1 MTRDLSAGWIVRGAR
16 LMVLPALM
24 LAALPLQAVPITYV
38 LTGYLQASGSN
49 QKVDTTFTWTITAD
63 TAGITSPQA
72 GRLQN
77 PATANTLVLGG
88 GQTETIKDVTVYLDG
103 ASGQVT
109 FGNINTGGLGLVSA
123 QLKTWDMVTPTG
135 PLNGTNVALGKI
147 TDAAGTVITLTGA
160 VNTSNGPSPT
170 FQALLPPPTINSVAN
185 AASNIVPGLPNSGI
199 AQGAIFLIFG
209 YGLGPANL
217 AIAPAAFQ
225 ATNLSG
231 TSVAVTVSG
240 VKVDAPMYYTSAG
253 QVSALLPSNTPAG
266 AGTITVS
273 YNGKTSAAAP
283 ITVVPSNVGIFTV
296 GSNGQGPGIVTY
308 ADYSLVSA
316 SKASNCGGV
325 NTTCGAANPG
335 DTLILWATGLGP
347 VSGVDGAGAGLGQN
361 MATLPLKLW
370 LGGVQAPVLYQGRS
384 GCCIGEDQIVF
395 TVPASV
401 PTGCAVPLSIQINDQ
416 ISNSTVMPV
425 AASGRDCTPSNTA
438 FASVNV
444 QQAVNA
450 GAITYGNL
458 VLARDFANNQGQG
471 YMDTISGQFL
481 KVNSYGPGVPPFFAS
496 YLDDQPLGTCIVT
509 NTLDNQGDTPPLA
522 TSPVDVGSSLTLT
535 GPNGSK
541 AVSGASQQFSVTLSA
556 VGNYLSPGAYTLSGS
571 GGADIGSINAPVTVY
586 AAPTLT
592 NPANIGLP
600 PVTRANGL
608 TVTWTGGAA
617 NARFQVQ
624 VTSAV
629 DSKGS
634 NGATVTCEAAATAG
648 TMTIPASALLALPAG
663 NFGGVE
669 FRQRTVTPFTAKGLT
684 LGVMETRNAPIYI
697 GNVTLR

>member
-1 MTRDLSAGWIVRGAR
+1 MRNTLSAALCHCGKLAA
-16 LMVLPALM
+16 LLPALI
-24 LAALPLQAVPITYV
+24 LTGLPLTAAPITYV

-49 QKVDTTFTWTITAD
+49 QKVDTSFTWTIIAD
-63 TAGITSPQA
+63 TAGITSPQP

-77 PATANTLVLGG
+77 PATANTLVLGS
-88 GQTETIKDVTVYLDG
+88 GQTATIRNVTVYLDG
-103 ASGQVT
+103 PSGQVT
-109 FGNINTGGLGLVSA
+109 FGNISTGGLGLTSA
-123 QLKTWDMVTPTG
+123 QLKTWDMVTPIG
-135 PLNGTNVALGKI
+135 PLNGSNVALGTI
-147 TDAAGTVITLTGA
+147 TDTSGTVITLTGA

-170 FQALLPPPTINSVAN
+170 FQALLPPPTLNSVAN

-225 ATNLSG
+225 STSLSG

-240 VKVDAPMYYTSAG
+240 VKVDALMYYTSAG

-273 YNGKTSAAAP
+273 YNGKTSVAAP
-283 ITVVPSNVGIFTV
+283 ITVVPNNVGIFTV

-316 SKASNCGGV
+316 SKAANCGGP

-347 VSGVDGAGAGLGQN
+347 VSGTDASGAGLGQN
-361 MATLPLKLW
+361 MASLPLKLW

-395 TVPASV
+395 TVPNNV
-401 PTGCAVPLSIQINDQ
+401 PTGCGVPLSIQINDQ

-425 AASGRDCTPSNTA
+425 AGSGRDCTPSNTA
-438 FASVNV
+438 IASVNV

-450 GAITYGNL
+450 GPITYGNIL
-458 VLARDFANNQGQG
+458 LSRDFANSQGQG
-471 YMDTISGQFL
+471 FMDTASVQFL
-481 KVNSYGPGVPPFFAS
+481 KVISYGPGVAPFFVS
-496 YLDDQPLGTCIVT
+496 YLDDQPLGTCTVA
-509 NTLDNQGDTPPLA
+509 NTLDLQGNTPPIGTA
-522 TSPVDVGSSLTLT
+522 PVDVGSSLTLT
-535 GPNGSK
+535 GPNGSR
-541 AVSGASQQFSVTLSA
+541 ALSGANQQSTTTLSA
-556 VGNYLSPGAYTLSGS
+556 AGNYLSPGAYTVSGS
-571 GGADIGSINAPVTVY
+571 GGADIGAINAPVTVY

-592 NPANIGLP
+592 NPATIGLP

-608 TVTWTGGAA
+608 TVAWTGGAP

-629 DSKGS
+629 DTKGS
-634 NGATVTCEAAATAG
+634 NGATVTCEVAATAG
-648 TMTIPASALLALPAG
+648 TMTIPPSALLALPAG
-663 NFGGVE
+663 SFGGVQ
-669 FRQRTVTPFTAKGLT
+669 FRQRTVTPFSAKGLS
-684 LGVMETRNAPIYI
+684 LGVLETHNAPIFI
-697 GNVTLR
+697 GNVTMK